1 MGRSLRRA
9 KKFRPKLTVKGKKKP
24 RTKAKIPLEITA
36 HRPGMAAKLGAEPN
50 WDREKP
56 LTSNYA
62 SNKVLQDPNAGFGRN
77 AKPDIIQD
85 DEEIDNEAES
95 DDDLRALEGKCRRS
109 GPAPLQKLTTNQR
122 QIMERLK
129 EAHGDD
135 LQAMARDKKLN
146 RMLLTEGKLR
156 KMIAAYETVGD
167 RGRCGFR
174 VPNKRLW

>member
-9 KKFRPKLTVKGKKKP
+9 KKTRPKLTVKGKKKP
-24 RTKAKIPLEITA
+24 RIKAKVPLEITSQ
-36 HRPGMAAKLGAEPN
+36 RPSMGNKLGVEPQ

-62 SNKVLQDPNAGFGRN
+62 SNQVLLDPNAGFGRN
-77 AKPDIIQD
+77 AKPDIIQEG
-85 DEEIDNEAES
+85 EEINSEVES

-109 GPAPLQKLTTNQR
+109 GPAPLQKLTTHQR
-122 QIMERLK
+122 QIVERLK
-129 EAHGDD
+129 AAHGDN
-135 LQAMARDKKLN
+135 LEAMARDKKLN
-146 RMLLTEGKLR
+146 SMLMTAGKLR
-156 KMIAAYETVGD
+156 RLMAAYEARKD